1 MNLFRKKDRA
11 ELAKTERIFLLSG
24 YQIRLISKPFHFDPI
39 CFCNLRRARQSGT
52 GYNDFVMNLNRDIEV
67 REKLFEDVEAV
78 NLGQND

>member
-1 MNLFRKKDRA
+1 
-11 ELAKTERIFLLSG
+11 LSS

-39 CFCNLRRARQSGT
+39 CVCNLRRARQSGT

-67 REKLFEDVEAV
+67 REKLFEDFEAV